1 MFGSDAK
8 VVLLYASCAIRLK
21 YYVGR
26 ACLTRGDRMIMYT
39 YPGSGNMFTL
49 YVYVVA
55 FNGLM

>member
-21 YYVGR
+21 YYVGP
-26 ACLTRGDRMIMYT
+26 AYLTLGDRMIMYT
-39 YPGSGNMFTL
+39 YPGSGNVFTL

-55 FNGLM
+55 FDGLM